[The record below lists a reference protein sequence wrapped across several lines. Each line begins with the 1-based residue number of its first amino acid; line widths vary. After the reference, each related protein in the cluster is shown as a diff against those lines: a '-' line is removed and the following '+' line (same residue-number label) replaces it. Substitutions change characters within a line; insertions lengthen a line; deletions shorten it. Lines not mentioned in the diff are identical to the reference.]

1 MSYAEIIG
9 SQLHVRSRQ
18 VAAAIELMDSGN
30 TLPFIARYRKEKT
43 GGLDEE
49 QLRNIGELLGRL
61 RALDERR
68 ETVMAAIAKQGKL
81 TRQLEAD
88 IRAAASLTA
97 LEDLYQPYKKKR
109 STRASVIMAT
119 ITGFLRLERNDSSTV
134 GMSLPPG
141 T

>member
-9 SQLHVRSRQ
+9 SQLNVRPRQ
-18 VAAAIELMDSGN
+18 VAAAIELMDNGN

-43 GGLDEE
+43 GSLDEE

-68 ETVMAAIAKQGKL
+68 EIVMATIAKQGKL

-88 IRAAASLTA
+88 IGAAASLTA
-97 LEDLYQPYKKKR
+97 STNRSPRFTVRFGRHPDKDKDKR
-109 STRASVIMAT
+109 ARLPRSIAPL
-119 ITGFLRLERNDSSTV
+119 GFAHQQH
-134 GMSLPPG
+134 M
-141 T
+141 